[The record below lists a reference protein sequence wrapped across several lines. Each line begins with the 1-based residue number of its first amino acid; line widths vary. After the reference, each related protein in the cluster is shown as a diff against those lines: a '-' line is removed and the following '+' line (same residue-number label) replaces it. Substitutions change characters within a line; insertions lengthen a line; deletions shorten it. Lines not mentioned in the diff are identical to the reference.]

1 MEVSLSPRLW
11 ADAGAPQNG
20 RTKAGDEAWSQ
31 GPTWD
36 EAQVSLRKLHCAS
49 VPRAAAAGQT
59 AGPSVCCLSSIAGSE
74 AKAGAMSEQ
83 AGPSGKGQLKNRQPS
98 RMASSP
104 GRNPGSLGGNG
115 WAQALEWRWS
125 QTKSQPGQK
134 GAGMTRRCRP
144 PVERSDPPRTKSRQR
159 QGRTQQIK

>member
-1 MEVSLSPRLW
+1 MRSRGSQLEVSLSPRLW

-31 GPTWD
+31 GLARD
-36 EAQVSLRKLHCAS
+36 KAQVSLRKLHCAS

-83 AGPSGKGQLKNRQPS
+83 AGPSGKGQLKETGDPVAWRAPRGGTPAVWGATVGHKLS
-98 RMASSP
+98 SGVGARPGVSP
-104 GRNPGSLGGNG
+104 GKGGRHD
-115 WAQALEWRWS
+115 ATS
-125 QTKSQPGQK
+125 PTTS
-134 GAGMTRRCRP
+134 
-144 PVERSDPPRTKSRQR
+144 
-159 QGRTQQIK
+159 